1 MRQSNLH
8 NARFEHASLDDADL
22 WGADL
27 SDADLSGATIVS
39 ADLRFANLA
48 NVRWHDLRTLKN
60 ANIYG
65 VKNAPDGFIP
75 WALQH
80 GAVQI
85 ESDSQWQ
92 PAP

>member
-1 MRQSNLH
+1 LH
-8 NARFEHASLDDADL
+8 NANFQRADLNDADL

-27 SDADLSGATIVS
+27 NGADLSGATIVS

-48 NVRWHDLRTLKN
+48 DILWHDLRALKN

-75 WALQH
+75 WALQR

-85 ESDSQWQ
+85 ESDSQ
-92 PAP
+92 